1 MARDIEERRA
11 DAQNLVARNRGVD
24 EGVATDHPELGRHLS
39 DEAQVEALAAHRPSG
54 DLEEEVRGSVVR
66 TFSFSMWKAAPV
78 TLRPVKRSSLT
89 PAS

>member
-1 MARDIEERRA
+1 MRRRRA

-54 DLEEEVRGSVVR
+54 DLEEEVARSVVR
-66 TFSFSMWKAAPV
+66 TFSFSMKVEGRAGHAQAGEEIELDAA
-78 TLRPVKRSSLT
+78 S
-89 PAS
+89 